1 MEDNKECR
9 FTGKTNQTF
18 AAEDAQTFRKLKRAS
33 DSAYNRAFVRQ
44 LDFWLA
50 QKGWNDRELSHRSN
64 VRLSTICSWKRNG
77 TLPSVISI
85 AKICQ
90 ALGILFEDLAMNHF
104 TEEEEAAI
112 QRFNDFKKKRC
123 AQPQQKK

>member
-9 FTGKTNQTF
+9 TTEKTNQTF
-18 AAEDAQTFRKLKRAS
+18 ATEDGQTFRKLKRAS
-33 DSAYNRAFVRQ
+33 DSAYNSAFVRQ
-44 LDFWLA
+44 LDLWLA
-50 QKGWNDRELSHRSN
+50 QKGWDDRELARRSN

-90 ALGILFEDLAMNHF
+90 AFGILFEDLATNHF
-104 TEEEEAAI
+104 TEEEAAAI